1 MKKFLLKTCWFILP
15 LLLGGVIMEL
25 GLRNI
30 PSEYE
35 EKSRFLKKE
44 LPHIET
50 LMLGSSHA
58 LYGLNSEILQTPA
71 FNLSHVSQTID
82 LDLALLKK
90 FGTQMPKLKRVIV
103 TLSYFSMRE
112 TLETTE
118 ESWRLGRYRQYYD
131 LNILHNSIESFDLIR
146 LPFNF
151 NVTRLKQYYFQHQQD
166 LLITPKGW
174 STKYRSN
181 NPIKYLV
188 SSSQQ
193 ATGRHSILQP
203 DPLLIEENKSNLKS
217 IASWCAAHH
226 VKLYLIT
233 TPTYSA
239 YRERMDPIQ
248 WNEVQ
253 QQGYWIQNNFP
264 GAVYLN
270 WIADTEFE
278 DADFHD
284 GDHLSEKGAIKIT
297 NRLQNLFDSERL
309 ISR

>member
-1 MKKFLLKTCWFILP
+1 MKAFLIKIGLFALP
-15 LLLGGVIMEL
+15 LIILGVGMEW
-25 GLRNI
+25 GLRKI
-30 PSEYE
+30 PSEYN
-35 EKSRFLKKE
+35 EKSKFLKKE
-44 LPHIET
+44 LPRIES
-50 LMLGSSHA
+50 LILGSSHA
-58 LYGLNSEILQTPA
+58 LYGLNPEILQKPA

-82 LDLALLKK
+82 LDLELLEKY
-90 FGTQMPKLKRVIV
+90 GPLMPKLKRVVV
-103 TLSYFSMRE
+103 TLSYFSLRE

-131 LNILHNSIESFDLIR
+131 LNIRHNSIESFDLIR

-166 LLITPKGW
+166 VLITPMGW

-193 ATGRHSILQP
+193 AAGRHTILHP
-203 DPLLIEENKSNLKS
+203 DPLLVEKNKSDLIS
-217 IASWCAAHH
+217 IAAWCAAHR
-226 VKLYLIT
+226 VKLYLVT

-239 YRERMDPIQ
+239 YRERLDPKQ
-248 WNEVQ
+248 WNDVQ
-253 QQGYWIQNNFP
+253 QQGHWIQNNFP
-264 GAVYLN
+264 GAVYLH
-270 WIADTEFE
+270 WLADPELE

-284 GDHLSEKGAIKIT
+284 GDHLSEKGAIKLT
-297 NRLQNLFDSERL
+297 QRLQNLFDSERL